1 MFNEKDKNTIVDAIT
16 SAELNTS
23 GEIRVH
29 IDKKCKI
36 DPVDKAIEV
45 FEKLGMQNTEQRNGV
60 LIFLATDNKKLAIVG
75 DKGINNVIEENFW
88 DNIKNEMI
96 THFKNGE
103 FALGLSSGIIKSGEQ
118 LKTHFPYKSDDTNEL
133 TNEISFGDE

>member
-1 MFNEKDKNTIVDAIT
+1 MFDEKDKNTIVDAIT

-36 DPVDKAIEV
+36 DPIDKAIEV

-60 LIFLATDNKKLAIVG
+60 LIYLATDNKKLAIVG
-75 DKGINNVIEENFW
+75 DKGINNVVEDNFW
-88 DNIKNEMI
+88 DDIKNEMI

-103 FALGLSSGIIKSGEQ
+103 FALGLSNGIIKSGEQ

>member
-1 MFNEKDKNTIVDAIT
+1 MFDEKDKNTIVDAIT

-36 DPVDKAIEV
+36 DPIDKAIEV

-60 LIFLATDNKKLAIVG
+60 LIYLATDNKKLAIVG
-75 DKGINNVIEENFW
+75 DKGINNVVEDNFW
-88 DNIKNEMI
+88 DDIKNEMI
-96 THFKNGE
+96 TYFKNGD
-103 FALGLSSGIIKSGEQ
+103 FALGLSNGIIKSGEQ

>member
-1 MFNEKDKNTIVDAIT
+1 MFNEKDKNTIVDSIT

-36 DPVDKAIEV
+36 DPIDKAIEV

-60 LIFLATDNKKLAIVG
+60 LIYLATDNKKLAIVG
-75 DKGINNVIEENFW
+75 DKGINNVVEEHFW
-88 DNIKNEMI
+88 NDIKNEMI

-103 FALGLSSGIIKSGEQ
+103 FALGLSNGIIKSGEQ

-133 TNEISFGDE
+133 SNEISFGDE